1 MDPGLFLDM
10 ELRHS
15 SVLMLPSP
23 TARRQ
28 LCTLLTWAWTTS
40 SLKAARQPARVREQL
55 GPVGVHYDHYA
66 LYLGP

>member
-1 MDPGLFLDM
+1 MDPGLLLDL

-28 LCTLLTWAWTTS
+28 LRTCTLDLQLS
-40 SLKAARQPARVREQL
+40 RQPASPP
-55 GPVGVHYDHYA
+55 GKHTA
-66 LYLGP
+66 